1 MSNNKSICNTNYN
14 NYNNYL
20 RNKGCNKDICNLL
33 TNIKSGSINIGPII
47 PGNCPNNNTIINN
60 NVTINSCTYPNN
72 NPVTGILKVNG
83 GSLNTIADSSNGN
96 VTDFL
101 NSSTNYAIQSANGTR
116 IMGPIVQVSDYK
128 HYNYFGSRYHIFSGG
143 LDISYGQ
150 YQSNV
155 LIEGNLILDGSSVD
169 ITTTDDINISSLN
182 KNVNFIKNTKVN
194 NSQRTLTNF
203 GETITIID
211 VSSNNTYTPSQHT
224 INFPLP
230 IFSNIDNSN
239 NIFNN
244 NIIDFSNNQLIVSN
258 SILEIYFS
266 IPCDCINNNNTFSVL
281 LKDTNSSTEIQI
293 DTRNVTINNSLKTII
308 FGPKTLLFQQGSPD
322 NSYIQKQWNLA
333 FDISGNNIITQ
344 NGRLTIKQKSL
355 I

>member
-20 RNKGCNKDICNLL
+20 RNKGGNKDLCNLL

-47 PGNCPNNNTIINN
+47 PGNCPTNNTIINN

-83 GSLNTIADSSNGN
+83 GSLNSIPDLSNNN

-101 NSSTNYAIQSANGTR
+101 NNSTNYSIQSTNGIKT
-116 IMGPIVQVSDYK
+116 IGPIVQVSDYN

-143 LDISYGQ
+143 LDVSYGE
-150 YQSNV
+150 YKSNV
-155 LIEGNLILDGSSVD
+155 IIKGNLILDGSSVD
-169 ITTTDDINISSLN
+169 INTNDDINISSLN
-182 KNVNFIKNTKVN
+182 KNVNFIKNTKVK
-194 NSQRTLTNF
+194 NSQRTITNF

-211 VSSNNTYTPSQHT
+211 VSSNNTYSPAQYT

-230 IFSNIDNSN
+230 IYSNIDNSN

-244 NIIDFSNNQLIVSN
+244 NIIDFGNNQSIINN

-266 IPCDCINNNNTFSVL
+266 IPCNCINNNNTFSVL
-281 LKDTNSSTEIQI
+281 LKDTNSTTEIQI
-293 DTRNVTINNSLKTII
+293 DTKNVTINNSLKTLT

-322 NSYIQKQWNLA
+322 NSYIQTQWNLI
-333 FDISGNNIITQ
+333 FDITGNDVITQ